1 MNNIFELI
9 AKNLKTGF
17 SIQELSTTAVAAML
31 LMVTVLAAY
40 EFIVY
45 RFVSKR
51 AFYAKQFNIALA
63 IVPYFISTIILT
75 LQSSLVITLG
85 TIGALAIVRFRTA
98 IKDPI
103 DMVYLLWSVHIG
115 ITVGSGLYEL
125 AILTSLAVTI
135 MLIVL
140 DLLPL
145 SRAPYLLVAHL
156 DNAADEQKLLAVVKE
171 FASQPR
177 VKSRSFSSRGL
188 DLIIEL
194 RSKQCA
200 ELTERLSELPEV
212 SRFSLIA
219 HDSED
224 VIQ

>member
-1 MNNIFELI
+1 MYIFELI
-9 AKNLKTGF
+9 ANNLKNGF

-125 AILTSLAVTI
+125 AILTSLAVTV

-156 DNAADEQKLLAVVKE
+156 DSAADEQKLMALVAE
-171 FASQPR
+171 FSHRVR
-177 VKSRSFSSRGL
+177 VKSRSFSAQGL
-188 DLIIEL
+188 DLIVEL
-194 RSKQCA
+194 RCKQCA
-200 ELTERLSELPEV
+200 ELTERLSQLPEV

>member
-1 MNNIFELI
+1 MYIFELI

-17 SIQELSTTAVAAML
+17 SIEELSTTAVAAML
-31 LMVTVLAAY
+31 LMVTILAAY

-63 IVPYFISTIILT
+63 IVPYFISTIVLT

-85 TIGALAIVRFRTA
+85 TIGALAIIRFRTA

-125 AILTSLAVTI
+125 AILTSLAVTV

-156 DNAADEQKLLAVVKE
+156 DNAGDEEKLTALVEQYA
-171 FASQPR
+171 ARPR
-177 VKSRSFSSRGL
+177 IKSRSFSAKGL
-188 DLIIEL
+188 DLIVEL
-194 RSKQCA
+194 RCKNCA
-200 ELTERLSELPEV
+200 QLTEELSQLPEV
-212 SRFSLIA
+212 GRFSLIA

>member
-1 MNNIFELI
+1 MYILDLI
-9 AKNLKTGF
+9 AKNLKSGF
-17 SIQELSTTAVAAML
+17 SIQELNTTTVAAVL
-31 LMVTVLAAY
+31 LMVTILAAY
-40 EFIVY
+40 EFVVY

-63 IVPYFISTIILT
+63 ILPYFIATIIMT
-75 LQSSLVITLG
+75 LQSNLVITLG
-85 TIGALAIVRFRTA
+85 TIGALAIIRFRTA
-98 IKDPI
+98 VKDPI

-115 ITVGSGLYEL
+115 ITVGSGLYEM
-125 AILTSLAVTI
+125 AILTSLAVTV

-156 DNAADEQKLLAVVKE
+156 DSAADEKKLLDKVQG
-171 FASQPR
+171 FSRQIR
-177 VKSRSFSSRGL
+177 VKSRSFSAQGL

-194 RSKQCA
+194 RCKQCA
-200 ELTERLSELPEV
+200 ELTEQLSQMPELA
-212 SRFSLIA
+212 RFSLIA

>member
-1 MNNIFELI
+1 MYFFELI
-9 AKNLKTGF
+9 ANNLKTGF
-17 SIQELSTTAVAAML
+17 SIEELSTTAVAAML
-31 LMVTVLAAY
+31 LMVTVLAVY

-63 IVPYFISTIILT
+63 IVPYFISTIVLT

-85 TIGALAIVRFRTA
+85 TIGALAIIRFRTA

-125 AILTSLAVTI
+125 AILTSLAVTV

-140 DLLPL
+140 DLLPM

-156 DNAADEQKLLAVVKE
+156 DSAGDEEKLMTLVDE
-171 FASQPR
+171 YCSRPR
-177 VKSRSFSSRGL
+177 VKSRSFSSKGL
-188 DLIIEL
+188 DLIVEL
-194 RSKQCA
+194 RCKKCA
-200 ELTERLSELPEV
+200 ELTERLTELPEV